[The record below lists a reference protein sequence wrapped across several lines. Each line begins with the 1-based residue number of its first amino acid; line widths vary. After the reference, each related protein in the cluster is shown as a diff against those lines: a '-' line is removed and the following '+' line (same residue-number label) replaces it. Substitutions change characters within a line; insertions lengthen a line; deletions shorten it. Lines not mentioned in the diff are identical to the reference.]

1 LEGPGTRPPT
11 RISAAVFA
19 AKAAVLRVRR
29 ACTDVGSGVQRHPR
43 GDIADFPI
51 VLAESH
57 TPLWPEEKLEER
69 AFQLGKVHN
78 LRCALRRLHRAAA
91 PAGATFSFWK
101 QVQRTSRRRGYV
113 AGRMLQQ
120 GCLVPSIGGGLC
132 QLSNALY
139 DVCLQ
144 ADCDILE
151 RHAHSSVVPGS
162 AAAIG
167 RDATVAWNYVDLRF
181 RPRQPML
188 VEALLTKDE
197 LIVRLRGQTRTQPVQ
212 APSFMQLETPRAHH
226 PNSCLTCG
234 QQDCFR
240 HAVPPAGIVT
250 LGRTA
255 FLVDECWPEFQ
266 DYLRRTRQ
274 PEDVLGIPF
283 DGVRWRLPRYRWDT
297 SGYSRV
303 ETAPFQTLSRALT
316 SRRLQAQ
323 GPARLK
329 AQFAAAEGLAD
340 SLAKL
345 LTSDVTSICVTQ
357 SLLPFLW
364 NSGHLGGRTVHV
376 LMTRLPIVTLQ
387 DRLDHAFHAHPDRL
401 TLHDF
406 RAPDWIATAE
416 TEALRHAVEIITPHR
431 EVAALFSGKTHIL
444 DWSWPQT
451 ERVIPTPVRA
461 IAFPGPTTA
470 RKGAYELR
478 AAAQALDL
486 EVLLLGSDLEGSD
499 FWRGIRT
506 RRAPATWLTEVAA
519 VVQPALLEDKPRTL
533 IAGLAAGL
541 PVIATEACGLGSHDL
556 LTLIPVG
563 DESALQEALG
573 VVVPCA

>member
-1 LEGPGTRPPT
+1 
-11 RISAAVFA
+11 
-19 AKAAVLRVRR
+19 
-29 ACTDVGSGVQRHPR
+29 
-43 GDIADFPI
+43 
-51 VLAESH
+51 
-57 TPLWPEEKLEER
+57 
-69 AFQLGKVHN
+69 
-78 LRCALRRLHRAAA
+78 
-91 PAGATFSFWK
+91 
-101 QVQRTSRRRGYV
+101 
-113 AGRMLQQ
+113 
-120 GCLVPSIGGGLC
+120 
-132 QLSNALY
+132 
-139 DVCLQ
+139 LQ

-162 AAAIG
+162 AAANG

-181 RPRQPML
+181 RARQPML

-212 APSFMQLETPRAHH
+212 APSFMQLETPRAATHH

-240 HAVPPAGIVT
+240 HAVPLPGIVT
-250 LGRTA
+250 MGRTA

-274 PEDVLGIPF
+274 LEDVLGIPF
-283 DGVRWRLPRYRWDT
+283 DGVRWGFPRYRWDT

-303 ETAPFQTLSRALT
+303 ATAPRALT

-329 AQFAAAEGLAD
+329 AQLAAAEGLAD

-364 NSGHLGGRTVHV
+364 NSGHLGGRTVRV

-387 DRLDHAFHAHPDRL
+387 DRLDQAWQAHPDRL
-401 TLHDF
+401 NLHDF
-406 RAPDWIATAE
+406 RAPDWIAAAE
-416 TEALRHAVEIITPHR
+416 TEALRHVVEIITPHR
-431 EVAALFSGKTHIL
+431 EIGAIFSGKAHLL
-444 DWSWPQT
+444 DWTWPQA
-451 ERVIPTPVRA
+451 ERVLPPPTRA

-486 EVLLLGSDLEGSD
+486 EVLLLGSDLEGPD

-519 VVQPALLEDKPRTL
+519 VVQPALLEDKPRIL
-533 IAGLAAGL
+533 IAALAAGV
-541 PVIATEACGLGSHDL
+541 PVIATAACGLASHDL
-556 LTLIPVG
+556 LTLIPAG
-563 DESALQEALG
+563 NEAALQEALG
-573 VVVPCA
+573 EIVPRV